1 MKNLDSIFCPKKIAV
16 VGASDRKGSVG
27 YGIFYNL
34 NSNFGGKVYP
44 VNPKWEKV
52 QGKKAYPSVK
62 QIPEEIDLGVIAV
75 PASIVPKV
83 VRECGEKG
91 IKGCIVIT
99 SGFGETGGEGK
110 KREEEIKKIVDEFNI
125 TLVGPNCLGVINTE
139 NNLNASFS
147 AQMPKKGNIVILSQ
161 SGALGSAI
169 IEWSLKQNIGIKSF
183 VSVGSMLDVDFSDLI
198 QYFGEDSKTGS
209 IVIYMEEIKHGEKF
223 IKAARRFVK
232 KKPIVVLKAGR
243 TEEGKK
249 AAVSHTGALS
259 GEREVYEAV
268 FREVGILSIKETSE
282 MFGCLRALESGN
294 LPKGDRLAIVTN
306 AGGAGVLAVD
316 TIQSEG
322 AEVAELSKETID
334 ELDKKLPSAWSRRNP
349 VDILG
354 DASPET
360 FRVAIEKCIEDKNV
374 DGLLVLFTPQYGSQ
388 PKETAQIVA
397 VSSKKY
403 DKPIF
408 SSWVGL
414 YGMDESS
421 QIFSKYNIP
430 NFPTPEEAVR
440 AFIKIS
446 AYKKN
451 AELLK
456 EESGGRVVNVGS
468 NREKL
473 SKKSEEGILS
483 ELKSKQF
490 LEKYGIP
497 VVQTYFAESSE
508 KAVEKAEKIGFP
520 VIMKIQS
527 PNLTH
532 KTEAGGV
539 IHSLNSKEEVK
550 QAFEKI
556 MGNVKKLH
564 PSALIEGVS
573 VQEMIQNV
581 DYELILGSK
590 RDSNFGPMILFGR
603 GGVEVEIY
611 KDRTLGL
618 LPLNRTMA
626 RRIMEDTKI
635 FKFLEQGYKNKKP
648 ADIKLLED
656 VLLKFSYL
664 ILDSPEIKEID
675 INPLAV
681 CDGKPIALDARIIL

>member
-1 MKNLDSIFCPKKIAV
+1 MKNLDSIFHPKKIAV

-34 NSNFGGKVYP
+34 NSNFEGEVYP

-62 QIPEEIDLGVIAV
+62 QIPGEIDLGVIAV

-110 KREEEIKKIVDEFNI
+110 KREEEIKKIADEFDI

-147 AQMPKKGNIVILSQ
+147 AQMPKEGNIVILSQ

-183 VSVGSMLDVDFSDLI
+183 VSVGSMLNVDFSDLI

-223 IKAARRFVK
+223 IKAARKFVK

-259 GEREVYEAV
+259 GEKEVYEAV
-268 FREVGILSIKETSE
+268 FREVGILPIKETSE
-282 MFGCLRALESGN
+282 LFGCLRALESSN

-306 AGGAGVLAVD
+306 AGGAGVMAVD

-322 AEVAELSKETID
+322 AKVAELSKETID
-334 ELDKKLPSAWSRRNP
+334 ELDKKLPSAWSGRNP

-388 PKETAQIVA
+388 PKETAQTVA
-397 VSSKKY
+397 VLSKKY
-403 DKPIF
+403 SKPIF

-414 YGMDESS
+414 YGIDESS

-446 AYKKN
+446 AYEKN
-451 AELLK
+451 AELL
-456 EESGGRVVNVGS
+456 EEEPGGRVVNVGS
-468 NREKL
+468 NQEKL
-473 SKKSEEGILS
+473 SKKGKEDILS

-497 VVQTYFAESSE
+497 VVQTYFAENSE
-508 KAVEKAEKIGFP
+508 EAVEKAEKIGFP

-590 RDSNFGPMILFGR
+590 RDPNFGPMILFGR

-611 KDRTLGL
+611 KDRALGL

-626 RRIMEDTKI
+626 RKIMEDTKI